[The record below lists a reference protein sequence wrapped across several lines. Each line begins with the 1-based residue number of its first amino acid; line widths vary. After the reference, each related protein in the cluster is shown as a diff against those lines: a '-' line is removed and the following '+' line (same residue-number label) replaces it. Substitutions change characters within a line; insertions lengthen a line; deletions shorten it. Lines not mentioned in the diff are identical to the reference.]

1 MATKVGE
8 VALTRLQ
15 EDLLGRVR
23 TEAKICPMVS
33 ISLVRMCL
41 GAGKRQFDNALLEL
55 VRFGYLDIHRTDIP
69 RRLMTT
75 YEREGF
81 LWVGEDTAYNAC
93 SVRKGGRS

>member
-1 MATKVGE
+1 MAMEVGK

-33 ISLVRMCL
+33 IPLVRRCMGV
-41 GAGKRQFDNALLEL
+41 GAKQFDKALLEL
-55 VRFGYLDIHRTDIP
+55 VRFGYLNIYRTDLP
-69 RRLMTT
+69 KRLMTE
-75 YEREGF
+75 YERKGV
-81 LWVGEDTAYNAC
+81 LWVGHEGYNAC